1 MILWLL
7 ALGWNDLNVESHFAF
22 CYLLPPAA
30 MWAWVWIPQAEV
42 DRVREEGPIE
52 AGNGGNGDGKDSK
65 DGKGKDG
72 KDSKAKKNEKP
83 GSGSGSKVTHGYDYD
98 YDCDPSDASVAR
110 SGARKR
116 SRWMTKLSPSPMISA
131 AIGPP
136 RFFGEGL
143 SNEQAVAS
151 STVTRRSEV
160 QKRSALRSC
169 ERPWQPKVQFL
180 AQSAFSRPGLL
191 Q

>member
-30 MWAWVWIPQAEV
+30 TWAWVWIPQAEV

-72 KDSKAKKNEKP
+72 KDSKAKKNA

-98 YDCDPSDASVAR
+98 YDCERCSSDDWGGLEMG
-110 SGARKR
+110 GAG
-116 SRWMTKLSPSPMISA
+116 A
-131 AIGPP
+131 CAQEAE
-136 RFFGEGL
+136 GEDG
-143 SNEQAVAS
+143 VG
-151 STVTRRSEV
+151 V
-160 QKRSALRSC
+160 QKPCGVQR
-169 ERPWQPKVQFL
+169 QPCV
-180 AQSAFSRPGLL
+180 G
-191 Q
+191 